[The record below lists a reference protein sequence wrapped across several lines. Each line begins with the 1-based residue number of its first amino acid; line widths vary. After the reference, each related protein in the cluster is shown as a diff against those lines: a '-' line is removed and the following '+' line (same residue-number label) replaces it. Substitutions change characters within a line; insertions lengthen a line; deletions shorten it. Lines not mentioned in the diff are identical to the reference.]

1 MGEWFALLSA
11 EAFASSNVMVKKG
24 TTPSSKNNGAFIS
37 ILFTAIISGMIVLT
51 MGLFYGWPSLN
62 AEGFIWFVLAGVLTS
77 FLGRT
82 FLYSSIQHL
91 GSVRASAIKRLN
103 PFFAV
108 LIGVI
113 LLNERVTST
122 LIVGMILIF
131 LGFVMLAVQSLYSD
145 RQGKKEQKGQRND
158 LISVTSKSIHII
170 KSIAN
175 LGYIYGPISALA
187 YAFGYA
193 ARKNGLTEI
202 PDPFFGTMIG
212 AFIGALIFVILA
224 LFQEH
229 YRSIIRTTFTQFHLW
244 LFLAGISISMGQIL
258 YFMALA
264 YIAVS
269 RVALITSIEVIFT
282 LFLSAWVFKTQEGIT
297 KLVLFAAV
305 ISMLGAGIIALD
317 RF

>member
-1 MGEWFALLSA
+1 MGELFALLSA
-11 EAFASSNVMVKKG
+11 IAFASSNVMVKKG

-37 ILFTAIISGMIVLT
+37 ILFTAMISGIIVLA

-62 AEGFIWFVLAGVLTS
+62 TEGFIWFVLAGMLTS

-91 GSVRASAIKRLN
+91 GSVRASAIKRLS

-113 LLNERVTST
+113 LLNERLTAT
-122 LIVGMILIF
+122 LIVGMIFIF
-131 LGFVMLAVQSLYSD
+131 LGFVMLAVQSVYSD
-145 RQGKKEQKGQRND
+145 HREKKD
-158 LISVTSKSIHII
+158 DVISATSKSIHIM

-175 LGYIYGPISALA
+175 LGYIYGPISSLA

-193 ARKNGLTEI
+193 ARKKGLTEI
-202 PDPFFGTMIG
+202 PDPYFGTMIG
-212 AFIGALIFVILA
+212 AFVGISLFAIFA
-224 LFQEH
+224 LFQDR
-229 YRSIIRTTFTQFHLW
+229 YRASVKLTFTQFHPW
-244 LFLAGISISMGQIL
+244 LFFAGISISVGQIL

-264 YIAVS
+264 HIAVS
-269 RVALITSIEVIFT
+269 RVALISSIEVILT
-282 LFLSAWVFKTQEGIT
+282 LLISSWIFKTQEGIT
-297 KLVLFAAV
+297 RLVLFAAV
-305 ISMLGAGIIALD
+305 ISTLGAGLIAFD